1 MIRKVSSIP
10 FSPVDVFL
18 KNHFD
23 AKTDY
28 SSVNDNKINYPLD
41 LIQSD
46 EGLHLQLACVGAEI
60 EDISI
65 TTTLDTLRIKYD
77 KPKIGEDV
85 NYIIRSIAQRSF
97 DLGYKI
103 SAKYDLDKLEA
114 KLSKGILS
122 IRIPYKESQQPKS
135 IKIKSE

>member
-1 MIRKVSSIP
+1 MIRKVSEIP
-10 FSPVDVFL
+10 FSSVDVFL
-18 KNHFD
+18 KNYFD
-23 AKTDY
+23 TKADY
-28 SSVNDNKINYPLD
+28 FSVNENKINYPLD

-46 EGLHLQLACVGAEI
+46 EGLHLQLACVGADI

-77 KPKIGEDV
+77 KPKIGEDA
-85 NYIIRSIAQRSF
+85 NYIIRSIVQRSF

-103 SAKYDLDKLEA
+103 SAKYDLERLEA

-122 IRIPYKESQQPKS
+122 INIPYKESQLPKS
-135 IKIKSE
+135 IKIISE